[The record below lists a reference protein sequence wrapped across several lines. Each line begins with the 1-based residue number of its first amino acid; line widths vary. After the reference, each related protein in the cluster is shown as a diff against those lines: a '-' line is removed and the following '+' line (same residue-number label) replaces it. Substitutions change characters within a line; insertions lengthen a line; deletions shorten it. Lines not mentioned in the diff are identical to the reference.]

1 MVARK
6 TLICEPRSSSSTHQQ
21 LPLFLASW
29 FPSDNYLILNGDSL
43 TKLVLYWGAIKLWWW
58 RVWWGSNNFIL
69 NVVFKTS
76 PSNPLSH
83 ENIPGAGLGSGS
95 QIFLSREAR
104 GTYGSREASNLM
116 MYHRLLNL
124 GTMNIWGSI
133 ILCYEWELVQF
144 RCLARIVDFYI
155 SDAIALPCTQLW
167 QPKQSS
173 DIAKC
178 PQDGSGGASVLGLE
192 PHVPAGLRLLP

>member
-1 MVARK
+1 MSFTEELLSYGGGECGEV
-6 TLICEPRSSSSTHQQ
+6 
-21 LPLFLASW
+21 
-29 FPSDNYLILNGDSL
+29 
-43 TKLVLYWGAIKLWWW
+43 
-58 RVWWGSNNFIL
+58 IL

-133 ILCYEWELVQF
+133 ILCYE
-144 RCLARIVDFYI
+144 
-155 SDAIALPCTQLW
+155 
-167 QPKQSS
+167 
-173 DIAKC
+173 
-178 PQDGSGGASVLGLE
+178 
-192 PHVPAGLRLLP
+192 